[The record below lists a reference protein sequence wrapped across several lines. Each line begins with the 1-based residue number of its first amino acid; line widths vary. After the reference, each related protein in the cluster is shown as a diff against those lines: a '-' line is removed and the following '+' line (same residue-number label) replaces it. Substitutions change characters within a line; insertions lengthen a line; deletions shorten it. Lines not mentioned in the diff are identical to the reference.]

1 MKLLLII
8 NPTASAVVARRR
20 CQVEDILAADHDL
33 TVAVTTGRDHATE
46 LARQAAEDGVDA
58 VAVLGGDGA
67 LNEAANG
74 LVGSS
79 TALAPVPAGST
90 NVFARTIGFTDD
102 PVQAARELVVALDR
116 GSRRRVEMG
125 TVNGRYFLFH
135 LGVGFDAEVVE
146 RVEAMGSLK
155 RHVGQ
160 PAFVYAAIA
169 TSFRQEDRT
178 KPKFSVQMSN
188 EGAVYQASF
197 VICLNTNPYT
207 FLGRRPLNVAPAA
220 GLGRPLAVAVL
231 HDLRLN
237 TIGSALRSVLGAGT
251 DLGSRSGVT
260 VCSEVEA
267 LTVTAAHPIAHQVDG
282 EYLGRAAT
290 LRVGYERKCLDI
302 IVP

>member
-1 MKLLLII
+1 MRLLLII
-8 NPTASAVVARRR
+8 NPMASRVVARRR
-20 CQVEDILAADHDL
+20 CEVEDTLAAHHDL
-33 TVAVTTGRDHATE
+33 TVAVTASRDHATA
-46 LARQAAEDGVDA
+46 LARQARDDDVEV
-58 VAVLGGDGA
+58 VAVLGGDGT

-74 LVGSS
+74 LAGSS

-90 NVFARTIGFTDD
+90 NVFARTIGFTNE
-102 PVQAARELVVALDR
+102 PVQAARELVAALAR

-160 PAFVYAAIA
+160 AAFVYAGLA
-169 TSFRQEDRT
+169 TWFAQQDRA
-178 KPKFSVQMSN
+178 KPRFSVQMSN
-188 EGAVYQASF
+188 EGALHQASF

-207 FLGRRPLNVAPAA
+207 FLGRRALDVAPAA
-220 GLGRPLAVAVL
+220 GFGRPLAVAVL
-231 HDLRLN
+231 HDLRVS

-251 DLGSRSGVT
+251 DLGRRSGVT

-267 LTVTAAHPIAHQVDG
+267 LTITAAQPVAYQVDG

-290 LRVGYERKCLDI
+290 LRVGYERKCLDV